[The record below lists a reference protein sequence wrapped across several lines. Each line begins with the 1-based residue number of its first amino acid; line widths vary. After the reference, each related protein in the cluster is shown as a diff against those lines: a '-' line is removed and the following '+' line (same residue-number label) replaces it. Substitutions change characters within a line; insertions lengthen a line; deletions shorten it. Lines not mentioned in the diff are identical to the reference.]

1 MKTEEELSCEKASEI
16 FQMVS
21 FWDDRDEREIMIII
35 SFCFSLTNTTVEFS
49 FSQISVALGVCVCVY
64 HQRSSGVRCCFN
76 EGKCFVYFLSVID
89 ERKRDSL
96 RKRR

>member
-49 FSQISVALGVCVCVY
+49 FSQISVALGVCVCVFIINDRAVCGAASMKENVLCIFS
-64 HQRSSGVRCCFN
+64 QPLMR
-76 EGKCFVYFLSVID
+76 
-89 ERKRDSL
+89 EREIH
-96 RKRR
+96 